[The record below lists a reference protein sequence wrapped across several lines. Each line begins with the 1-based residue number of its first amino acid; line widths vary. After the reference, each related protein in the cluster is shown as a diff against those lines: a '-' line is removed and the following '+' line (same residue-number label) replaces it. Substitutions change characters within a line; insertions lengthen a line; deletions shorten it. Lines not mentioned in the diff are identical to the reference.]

1 MAKTK
6 VSRVGEQVR
15 ALGYLRVSTEEQAGS
30 GAGLDAQADA
40 IATAVAG
47 RNWVLLDT
55 VIDAGVSGGK
65 AIAQRAGL
73 CEVLQRLDAGEA
85 DVLIVSKL
93 DRLSRSVRTLCELL
107 DHSEAKGWSLV
118 ILDTD
123 LDTTSAS
130 GRLVASV
137 MGSVAEWERRVIAER
152 TKAALSARKARGK
165 RLGRPVVLAEATRA
179 RIAALHAAGTSQ
191 AAIAR
196 QLTAEAVETATG
208 KTTWYPATVRN
219 VLLSLDLDAEAAS
232 RQEAN

>member
-73 CEVLQRLDAGEA
+73 CEVLQRLDAE
-85 DVLIVSKL
+85 KP
-93 DRLSRSVRTLCELL
+93 TC
-107 DHSEAKGWSLV
+107 
-118 ILDTD
+118 
-123 LDTTSAS
+123 
-130 GRLVASV
+130 
-137 MGSVAEWERRVIAER
+137 
-152 TKAALSARKARGK
+152 
-165 RLGRPVVLAEATRA
+165 
-179 RIAALHAAGTSQ
+179 
-191 AAIAR
+191 
-196 QLTAEAVETATG
+196 
-208 KTTWYPATVRN
+208 
-219 VLLSLDLDAEAAS
+219 
-232 RQEAN
+232 